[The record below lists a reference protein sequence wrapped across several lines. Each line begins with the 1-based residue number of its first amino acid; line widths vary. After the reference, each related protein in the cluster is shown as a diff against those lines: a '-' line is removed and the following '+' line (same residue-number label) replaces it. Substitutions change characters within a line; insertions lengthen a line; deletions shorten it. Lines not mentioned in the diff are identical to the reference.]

1 MSFEK
6 DSFGRTELTHAI
18 LRHKTQRALQLV
30 KECPEVNERDRGG
43 IFLSIFCRSIVG
55 GRSCGCAPKTRS

>member
-1 MSFEK
+1 MDLEYQKAWIK

-30 KECPEVNERDRGG
+30 KECPDVNERDRGG
-43 IFLSIFCRSIVG
+43 YSY
-55 GRSCGCAPKTRS
+55 A